1 MLDKKHS
8 PSPTMPRTSNLFIT
22 SPRAGAH
29 PAGKVSCLGFRGG
42 TRALSGSW
50 GGELWGS
57 GERWPVSPHHPS
69 SALLCFSFPRPCCL
83 PAFCFLCSELPL
95 SFIYGSD
102 SSCFIRLRILFI
114 PYFAVVCMV
123 LLSTQLYLKDQWQ
136 KKARCYN
143 MLSEG
148 LSGGPSVLAHTETC
162 YPGTDG
168 G

>member
-1 MLDKKHS
+1 
-8 PSPTMPRTSNLFIT
+8 MPRTSNLFIT

-83 PAFCFLCSELPL
+83 PAFCFFMFWAATFFYLWIWLKLFHSSQNSLYSIFCGCLYGTAIHTVVPKGSMAKKKQDVTICCQKGCPEVHQ
-95 SFIYGSD
+95 SFHTQKHV
-102 SSCFIRLRILFI
+102 IL
-114 PYFAVVCMV
+114 AQMV
-123 LLSTQLYLKDQWQ
+123 
-136 KKARCYN
+136 AN
-143 MLSEG
+143 
-148 LSGGPSVLAHTETC
+148 
-162 YPGTDG
+162 
-168 G
+168 